1 MINHIFHK
9 IFLLYK
15 ILWVSSVSPVS
26 NMIRAVNGP
35 PVVRWAEV
43 RWVNQGEVSSAL
55 GLATITQQANP
66 QYSVLLTVSNTR
78 TRGGHSFGHFIIEI

>member
-1 MINHIFHK
+1 MIDHIFHK

-66 QYSVLLTVSNTR
+66 QYSVLLQCLTPGPGAGTASD
-78 TRGGHSFGHFIIEI
+78 ILL

>member
-1 MINHIFHK
+1 MIDHIFHT
-9 IFLLYK
+9 IFLLDK

-78 TRGGHSFGHFIIEI
+78 TRGGHSFGHFIIRI